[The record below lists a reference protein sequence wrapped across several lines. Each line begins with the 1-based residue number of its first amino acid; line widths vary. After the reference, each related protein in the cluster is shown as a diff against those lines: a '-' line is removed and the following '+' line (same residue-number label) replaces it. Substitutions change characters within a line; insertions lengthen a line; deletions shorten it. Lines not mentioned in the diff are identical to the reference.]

1 MIDKLVQLLNLSNV
15 KKIIYVDDIFCVERY
30 LEDAHAVLRTWLET
44 DDYHKLDFISSDKD
58 VLEEEFDSWWNGAT
72 DDDKRNCV
80 FNIMKISV
88 AGQNI
93 LLCLNK
99 IKAKE
104 LGVEFMSPTEFTD
117 AFIKSLKDEVKEN
130 NQVLLLMDQELEDQK
145 HGGEELLQK
154 VEDSQFVHCGLFS
167 GKFTIDKEI
176 AIWKNLGFSP
186 TIYPLS
192 KKRILDEPEEK
203 MIEGL
208 RNILWLNHV
217 SKLKEDALKVFDNAY
232 NQARQT
238 FLHMDPASF
247 DSAIVKTSEK
257 EGCWEYVT
265 LNRIFMVLLENS
277 IQTSIVGESNFQ
289 KLQNDLCKLRM
300 SSVFCSDNEIDKSWL
315 RELRNFELYTSGTYI
330 NQTYSPVANGDI
342 FKIGSQNYILL
353 FQPCS
358 LAIRDNGKRSRQLAS
373 AYIIEIKNN
382 KDNKESLNVN
392 EVALENS
399 DIPGFSYVNIAS
411 FKRVSLDVL
420 DLVSF
425 NIDGKAIIDVTK
437 ENCPIED
444 ENLLQPN
451 MLKRYHNISL
461 FAKKLIPILIACDKG
476 DAKNSIQHFCKSC
489 FLTMPCLKDGKIIE
503 FNVQRIER
511 YNELL
516 AQVLYSKLMNYMA
529 RIAVPNDFSK

>member
-80 FNIMKISV
+80 FDVMQLSDE
-88 AGQNI
+88 GQNI
-93 LLCLNK
+93 LLCLNN
-99 IKAKE
+99 IKNHEIK
-104 LGVEFMSPTEFTD
+104 VECMSPAEFTD
-117 AFIKSLKDEVKEN
+117 AFIGDLKNEVKDSF
-130 NQVLLLMDQELEDQK
+130 QVLLLMDQELEDQK
-145 HGGEELLQK
+145 HGGETLLQK
-154 VEDSQFVHCGLFS
+154 VEDTQYLHCGLFS
-167 GKFTIDKEI
+167 GKFSIDEEIDVWKE
-176 AIWKNLGFSP
+176 LGSS
-186 TIYPLS
+186 TMVYPLS

-217 SKLKEDALKVFDNAY
+217 SNLKKDALEVFDNGY
-232 NQARQT
+232 NQACMT
-238 FLHMDPASF
+238 FKNMDPASF
-247 DSAIVKTSEK
+247 DSAIVKTSKK

-265 LNRIFMVLLENS
+265 LNRIFMVLLKNS
-277 IQTSIVGESNFQ
+277 IQMTIVGENNF
-289 KLQNDLCKLRM
+289 KNLQNDLCKLRM

-315 RELRNFELYTSGTYI
+315 RELRNSELYTSGTYI

-342 FKIGSQNYILL
+342 FKIGSKKYILL

-358 LAIRDNGKRSRQLAS
+358 LAIRDDGKRSRQLAS

-382 KDNKESLNVN
+382 KQSLNVN

-425 NIDGKAIIDVTK
+425 NTDGKAIIDVTK

-489 FLTMPCLKDGKIIE
+489 FLTVPCLRDGKIIE
-503 FNVQRIER
+503 FQVQRIER

-516 AQVLYSKLMNYMA
+516 AQVLYSKLMNYRA
-529 RIAVPNDFSK
+529 RIAVPNDFSE